1 MNKSQN
7 RESKEKVVNK
17 LTDELKS
24 AKSVSLIDF
33 TGLNMKAQN
42 DLKKKLKEAK
52 AKLLVAK
59 NTLIKISGKDAKLP
73 SEALSESILSGQTAV
88 VIATD
93 DPITPIQVVG
103 ASEDIKFKAGILDGE
118 FQDKDAMV
126 TISKLASKEI
136 LVGQTVGSIAG
147 GMYGLINNLTA
158 KMQELVYIL
167 SVKAG

>member
-7 RESKEKVVNK
+7 RQNKEKVVNK
-17 LTDELKS
+17 LTDELKA

-73 SEALSESILSGQTAV
+73 SEALSESILSGQTGV

-93 DPITPIQVVG
+93 DPVTPIQVVG
-103 ASEDIKFKAGILDGE
+103 ESENIKFKAGVLDGE

-126 TISKLASKEI
+126 TISKLPSKEV
-136 LVGQTVGSIAG
+136 LVGQTVGNIAG